1 MQAEGK
7 NSERKMVRKSMMIK
21 GVTLISSSRGGMV
34 GKNAKR
40 KGRARQQA
48 HPQRTMH
55 RMQTCLP
62 RKKINEKL

>member
-1 MQAEGK
+1 
-7 NSERKMVRKSMMIK
+7 MMIK